1 MSRCQYR
8 REKLKKAVFYDIQI
22 LTSSNLSLLLLLL
35 FYFLFIVISKVL
47 ISKRINVLL
56 FIINK
61 YNDPSKIYSPIRFF
75 IIQENSRFFS

>member
-35 FYFLFIVISKVL
+35 FYFLFIVISKV
-47 ISKRINVLL
+47 RINVLL